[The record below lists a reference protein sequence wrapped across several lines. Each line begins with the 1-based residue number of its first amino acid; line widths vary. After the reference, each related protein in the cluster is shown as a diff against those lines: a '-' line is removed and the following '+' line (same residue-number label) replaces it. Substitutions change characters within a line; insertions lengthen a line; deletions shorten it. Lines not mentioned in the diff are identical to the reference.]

1 MNISNS
7 VTWLIASAV
16 IAGPLSA
23 QARPVDAVSRTTDP
37 VPAAALG
44 TLDRPVTP
52 GRDRPSLNPELDR
65 TPDRPGLAGREGEP
79 ETDPA
84 WSTVPEPA
92 TMVLLATGLG
102 LLAAV
107 PIGRRLRARRQ
118 D

>member
-1 MNISNS
+1 MKISNS

-16 IAGPLSA
+16 MAGPLSA
-23 QARPVDAVSRTTDP
+23 QGRPGEAISRTTDP
-37 VPAAALG
+37 VPVAAQGA
-44 TLDRPVTP
+44 LDRPATL
-52 GRDRPSLNPELDR
+52 GRDRPALQSELDR
-65 TPDRPGLAGREGEP
+65 TPDQPGSADREGEFEP
-79 ETDPA
+79 DPG

-118 D
+118 G